1 MCDAISFVKT
11 ILMYE
16 SSFFFLIIN
25 VYLITQQLISRYV
38 KLKLQNEG
46 RASSAVAESDEGEKK
61 NSLTTTSVYIARM
74 STISKSVNA

>member
-1 MCDAISFVKT
+1 MQYPLSKLFSCMKV
-11 ILMYE
+11 L
-16 SSFFFLIIN
+16 FFLIIN